1 MKGVIRMQD
10 FYSPKSISR
19 YDLKR
24 LRSKLEIKQGELATL
39 VNVSKKTIER
49 WESSDQEINGPITTL
64 FQLFNNNPDLLK
76 QFKIPQQMYKLRLR
90 YMFRNQLCTIID
102 VDEKNR
108 RVKIYNF
115 QTELIYRA
123 FGKVE
128 EPTYEQYEE
137 FIESRCIPRNRDK
150 IKLVLRELDLPFY
163 DPMLIIEK
171 TQGKMVDDEFWI
183 EVENEH
189 DRAI

>member
-1 MKGVIRMQD
+1 MQD

-24 LRSKLEIKQGELATL
+24 LRSKLEITQGELATL

-49 WESSDQEINGPITTL
+49 WESSDQETNGPITTL
-64 FQLFNNNPDLLK
+64 FQLFNNNPDLIK

-137 FIESRCIPRNRDK
+137 FLESRCIPRNRDK